1 MSETIGVGILGLGVV
16 GSGVI
21 KMIMENKESLYQKTG
36 NHLSIERILVQDKAK
51 ERDIEIDSEVLT
63 TDANDVLNH
72 ADIDIII
79 EVIGGVEEAK
89 LHIQQALRNKKHVV
103 TANKDLIALYGP
115 ELHQLAKQNGC
126 DLLYE
131 ASVGGGIP
139 IIRGL
144 NDGLAADE
152 IKEIMGIIN
161 GTTNYILTKMEESAV
176 PFKEALADAQ
186 ELGFAEADPTADI
199 EGLDAARKM
208 SILSRIAFSTNVKL
222 SDIETNGINNLS
234 LVDLEYGKQLGYTMK
249 LIGLAKS
256 NNGTIEISVQPTFIA
271 KGHPLAGVK
280 DEYNAVYV
288 RGKSVGETMFYGP
301 GAGSLPTATAIMSDV
316 IEVAKNIQLGVNG
329 KTIIEGPSKKGMT
342 PPNEQYSQFFLRLH
356 VKDEV
361 GSFAHISQLFQDMD
375 ISFKRILQ
383 TPMKKQ
389 QSAEIILVT
398 HHTSLENFMNAIS
411 KLQDMDVLRSIE
423 SYYRVEGEVEE

>member
-63 TDANDVLNH
+63 TDANHVLNH
-72 ADIDIII
+72 ADINIII

-208 SILSRIAFSTNVKL
+208 AILSRIAFSTNVKL

>member
-144 NDGLAADE
+144 NDGLAAD
-152 IKEIMGIIN
+152 
-161 GTTNYILTKMEESAV
+161 
-176 PFKEALADAQ
+176 
-186 ELGFAEADPTADI
+186 
-199 EGLDAARKM
+199 
-208 SILSRIAFSTNVKL
+208 
-222 SDIETNGINNLS
+222 
-234 LVDLEYGKQLGYTMK
+234 
-249 LIGLAKS
+249 
-256 NNGTIEISVQPTFIA
+256 
-271 KGHPLAGVK
+271 
-280 DEYNAVYV
+280 
-288 RGKSVGETMFYGP
+288 
-301 GAGSLPTATAIMSDV
+301 
-316 IEVAKNIQLGVNG
+316 
-329 KTIIEGPSKKGMT
+329 
-342 PPNEQYSQFFLRLH
+342 
-356 VKDEV
+356 
-361 GSFAHISQLFQDMD
+361 
-375 ISFKRILQ
+375 
-383 TPMKKQ
+383 
-389 QSAEIILVT
+389 
-398 HHTSLENFMNAIS
+398 
-411 KLQDMDVLRSIE
+411 
-423 SYYRVEGEVEE
+423 